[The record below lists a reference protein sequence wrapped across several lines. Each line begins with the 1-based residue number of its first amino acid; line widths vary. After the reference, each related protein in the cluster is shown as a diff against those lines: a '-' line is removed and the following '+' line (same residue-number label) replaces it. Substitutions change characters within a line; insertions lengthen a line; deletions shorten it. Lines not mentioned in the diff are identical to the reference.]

1 MELELAADLDA
12 VAGLSRL
19 KSLTASRDGRS
30 RNSSIKIVW
39 HDSPEHALFGDGLAL
54 AEQRGVWRL
63 ERIYPGSAT
72 WLPGQPVPIVT
83 EAPDRETLPSP
94 LAPLAAFEGRQT
106 TAVHLFDGQPVT
118 ITVAKGVL
126 RAVTAEQ
133 PMARIWLSGEEQAV
147 RQAALL
153 IAGAVPVKIPLVSL
167 AAAGI
172 ALATGRQTAERHSG
186 APVLPEGTSRSGD
199 ALAHILGHLFDIIF
213 AQADA
218 FLRADRKPA
227 EAVHQMRVAVRRA
240 RSALSI
246 FRPAVPSGALDEA
259 GTGLKQLG
267 GLLGPNRDWDV
278 FVDETAPEIRKA
290 MPNDDRLGRLIAAA
304 GRRRA
309 ECQKTLAIYLGS
321 SAFRELGIE
330 LAWFAAAG
338 FWRAPPVVANEAD
351 TPPSPA
357 LADLPPVALAGLPP
371 AVLADLPPA
380 VLADSPPAVLA
391 DFAGQVLQNRWKKL
405 MSAGKKIEELD
416 IPSLHGVRLRAKRAR
431 YAAEMFASLHHGKA
445 AHRFIRRL
453 SALQQ
458 RLGVLNDGAV
468 ATHLLD
474 ELGGAGGRH
483 AYATGLVTGFM
494 AARAAKIRPR
504 IVRAFRRFR
513 RQNAYWT

>member
-1 MELELAADLDA
+1 MELELAADVDA

-19 KSLTASRDGRS
+19 KSLTASRDGRP
-30 RNSSIKIVW
+30 RNSPIKIVW

-63 ERIYPGSAT
+63 ERIFPGSET
-72 WLPGQPVPIVT
+72 WLPAQPVPIVT
-83 EAPDRETLPSP
+83 RAPDRETLPSP
-94 LAPLAAFEGRQT
+94 LAPLAAFEGRQ
-106 TAVHLFDGQPVT
+106 AISVHLFDGQPVT

-133 PMARIWLSGEEQAV
+133 PVARIWLSGDEQAV

-153 IAGAVPVKIPLVSL
+153 IAGAVPVQVPLVSL

-172 ALATGRQTAERHSG
+172 ALATGRPAAERHSG
-186 APVLPEGTSRSGD
+186 APVLPDGTSQSAD
-199 ALAHILGHLFDIIF
+199 ALAHILGHLFDVIL
-213 AQADA
+213 AHAGA
-218 FLRADRKPA
+218 FTRAEEKPA

-246 FRPAVPSGALDEA
+246 FRPAVSAGALEVA
-259 GTGLKQLG
+259 GAGLKQLG
-267 GLLGPNRDWDV
+267 GLLGPTRDWDV

-290 MPNDDRLGRLIAAA
+290 LPNDDRLDRLIAAA

-309 ECQKTLAIYLGS
+309 ECQKTLATYLGS
-321 SAFRELGIE
+321 SVFRELGIE

-338 FWRAPPVVANEAD
+338 FWHAPPSDPGQVA
-351 TPPSPA
+351 TQPPPA
-357 LADLPPVALAGLPP
+357 LAGSPPPALAG
-371 AVLADLPPA
+371 
-380 VLADSPPAVLA
+380 SPPLA
-391 DFAGQVLQNRWKKL
+391 LVDFAGQVLQHRWKKL
-405 MSAGKKIEELD
+405 VSAGKKIKELD

-431 YAAEMFASLHHGKA
+431 YAAEMFATLHHGKA

-504 IVRAFRRFR
+504 IVRAFERFR
-513 RQNAYWT
+513 RQPVYWT